1 MRAITIGKLAAA
13 AGANLETVR
22 YYERIGLMPE
32 PGRAANGYRRYGGE
46 HLSRLK
52 FVRRFVRRAR
62 ELGFSIEEIRT
73 LLDLA
78 APSNRAC
85 AEVRDLTL
93 AHLADVQ
100 AKIADLRRLED
111 VLRTTVAECSGART
125 PVCPVLSMLDEA

>member
-1 MRAITIGKLAAA
+1 MRAMTIGKLAAA

-52 FVRRFVRRAR
+52 FVRRAR

>member
-32 PGRAANGYRRYGGE
+32 PGRAANGYRRYGIE

-52 FVRRFVRRAR
+52 FVRRAR